1 MRNHLFSLKNQNLKP
16 SNHIGQLDLSQH
28 VIKQAAAG
36 NLAIHVN
43 SDFGL
48 LAYKLDDP
56 AILGNLREDGGT
68 LLTDMGERQKKDF
81 QFYTTVSTTLLPP
94 SEYPIA
100 QNLYSYANDVFIG
113 LDITR
118 SIIKNFSLG
127 DGQSTYEY
135 KNKHGRPS
143 YKMLFFTGE
152 LQLNKSSKDR
162 YAYVNKLN
170 HESAQRCI
178 VKGKGSFGKKPDFKR
193 SMNELL
199 LKVNLSSM
207 VCIGSTVDEVLAV
220 PEIILKLI
228 TIQQN
233 FKRQLG
239 MDYPIMIYNND
250 KFNQSIDF
258 LDEAVINF
266 QPNQFVAIDVM
277 KTLKA
282 MASKFSDQIKSERY
296 NKEFSI
302 KEIESLYLTENSKDG
317 VSIYNDY
324 VVKVATALK
333 FLNERLPEYSEED
346 KVILVHKEN
355 DNNANEY
362 QSYLEINQS
371 NLKFFIQNKILT
383 TENFN
388 PDTMI
393 LLAKAYN
400 LQFRL
405 SMYEKLLDNHSLVN
419 YENIN
424 QDLHWL
430 TEVMKKLSAI
440 DFSIKST
447 IGVNPK

>member
-1 MRNHLFSLKNQNLKP
+1 
-16 SNHIGQLDLSQH
+16 
-28 VIKQAAAG
+28 
-36 NLAIHVN
+36 
-43 SDFGL
+43 
-48 LAYKLDDP
+48 
-56 AILGNLREDGGT
+56 
-68 LLTDMGERQKKDF
+68 
-81 QFYTTVSTTLLPP
+81 
-94 SEYPIA
+94 
-100 QNLYSYANDVFIG
+100 
-113 LDITR
+113 
-118 SIIKNFSLG
+118 
-127 DGQSTYEY
+127 
-135 KNKHGRPS
+135 
-143 YKMLFFTGE
+143 MLFFTGE
-152 LQLNKSSKDR
+152 LQLNKSPKDR

-178 VKGKGSFGKKPDFKR
+178 VKGKGSFSKKPDFKR

-233 FKRQLG
+233 FKRQFG
-239 MDYPIMIYNND
+239 IDYPIMIYNND
-250 KFNQSIDF
+250 KVNQSIDF

-282 MASKFSDQIKSERY
+282 MASKFSDRIKSERY

-333 FLNERLPEYSEED
+333 LLNERPPEYSEED

-355 DNNANEY
+355 DNNANEH
-362 QSYLEINQS
+362 QRYLEINQS
-371 NLKFFIQNKILT
+371 NLKFFIQNKILI

-405 SMYEKLLDNHSLVN
+405 YMYDKLLDNHSLVN